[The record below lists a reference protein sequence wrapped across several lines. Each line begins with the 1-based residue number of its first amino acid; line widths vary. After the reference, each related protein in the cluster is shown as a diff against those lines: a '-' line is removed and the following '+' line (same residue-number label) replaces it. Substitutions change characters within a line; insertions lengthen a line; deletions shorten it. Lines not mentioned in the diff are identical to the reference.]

1 MKNNKQRNWEKL
13 YERLM
18 NEGQNA
24 ELVLSAE
31 LETEY
36 YEKNNNNAIISSNFN
51 NVYCWLLRLK
61 KIQ

>member
-1 MKNNKQRNWEKL
+1 MSVENDKVEIKSQLLYNVKNENK
-13 YERLM
+13 
-18 NEGQNA
+18 GG
-24 ELVLSAE
+24 
-31 LETEY
+31 Y